1 MSERSSVDLD
11 RELQNGWYVGLW
23 SYECSVRSIVGVFSM
38 SLRTG
43 DGVSEGCEGCGGS
56 RIVVGSG
63 VLTWVVEPR
72 LEGRTS
78 WVT

>member
-1 MSERSSVDLD
+1 
-11 RELQNGWYVGLW
+11 
-23 SYECSVRSIVGVFSM
+23 M

-78 WVT
+78 CVT